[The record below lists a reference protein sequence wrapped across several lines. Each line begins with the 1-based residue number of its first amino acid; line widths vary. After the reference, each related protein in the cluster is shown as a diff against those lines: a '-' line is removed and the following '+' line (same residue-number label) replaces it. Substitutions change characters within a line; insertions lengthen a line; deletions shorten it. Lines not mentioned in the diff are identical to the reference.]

1 MQNVMVIVCN
11 EMDNMKINMLV
22 LLLSCL
28 ITWRI
33 ILRLVV
39 ADLQYFYMQ
48 ILMLRMR
55 HMTQ

>member
-1 MQNVMVIVCN
+1 MKNEMVIVCN
-11 EMDNMKINMLV
+11 EMDNAKINMMM

-33 ILRLVV
+33 ILHLVV

-48 ILMLRMR
+48 ILMLSMR
-55 HMTQ
+55 QMTQ